1 MPQRELG
8 DREQGIRGRDA
19 ASGIAGEIHH
29 QRASARADQRGE
41 PLRIQPAQGVEG
53 VANGNRAREPHH
65 GRVDG
70 KTRVRDEH
78 FVAGLEDGEEGVEQ
92 HRLGPRNDDDV
103 LCTRAYA
110 APRERRCNRIA
121 EGGQTGRIHIPGLAI
136 VQRAD
141 GCLDHVGRG
150 RAVRLADLEVHHV
163 AAGGLEAA
171 CRHEHLERALAREG
185 VDSTSRNDGHD
196 PPTAGTKTA
205 AQLSGRGKRFPETTI
220 ARTNK
225 AAGESLFSTL
235 FNVAAIRGKS
245 PRVFSCRG
253 SLPRRFRCRQGLNS
267 VSICARWSV
276 PE

>member
-78 FVAGLEDGEEGVEQ
+78 FVARLEDGEEGVEQ

-110 APRERRCNRIA
+110 APRERRGNRIA
-121 EGGQTGRIHIPGLAI
+121 QRGQAGRVHVPGVAI
-136 VQRAD
+136 VQGTD
-141 GCLDHVGRG
+141 GCLDYVGR
-150 RAVRLADLEVHHV
+150 RRPVRLADLEVNHV
-163 AAGGLEAA
+163 APCLLEAA
-171 CRHEHLERALAREG
+171 RRSQHLERPFAREG
-185 VDSTSRNDGHD
+185 DESTGRNDGHGPS
-196 PPTAGTKTA
+196 PP
-205 AQLSGRGKRFPETTI
+205 KRKRP
-220 ARTNK
+220 
-225 AAGESLFSTL
+225 L
-235 FNVAAIRGKS
+235 
-245 PRVFSCRG
+245 
-253 SLPRRFRCRQGLNS
+253 Q
-267 VSICARWSV
+267 
-276 PE
+276 